1 MTVDR
6 VSGAA
11 LALFAVIVLVESRRL
26 PLGSLANPGPAYVP
40 VLLAGFLLLAGIAVA
55 LLGAGAPGFD
65 TLTWTEWR
73 HTVAIFAACA
83 FCALALERLGYRLTI
98 GLALVFLLGAV
109 ERKRPLPTVLFAV
122 AIAAG
127 TFFLF
132 DTLLRVPLPRGPLG
146 L

>member
-6 VSGAA
+6 VSGVA

-40 VLLAGFLLLAGIAVA
+40 VLLAVFLFLSGIAVA
-55 LLGAGAPGFD
+55 ALGAGAPAIG

-83 FCALALERLGYRLTI
+83 FCALGLERLGYRVTI
-98 GLALVFLLGAV
+98 FLALLFLLGVV
-109 ERKRPLPTVLFAV
+109 ERKRPLPTLLFAV
-122 AIAAG
+122 AVAAG

-132 DTLLRVPLPRGPLG
+132 DTLLRVPLPRGSLG